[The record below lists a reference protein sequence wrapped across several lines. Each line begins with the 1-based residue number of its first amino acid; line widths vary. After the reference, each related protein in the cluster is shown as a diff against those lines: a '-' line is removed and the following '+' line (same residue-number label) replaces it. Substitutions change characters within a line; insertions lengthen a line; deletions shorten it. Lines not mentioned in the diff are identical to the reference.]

1 MMCGQQTFKVNL
13 GLSKVITIFPVC
25 KLLEKDVIADS
36 SCEISY
42 VVVGSMGPIVPSH
55 KRPSSSFIN
64 LLLVVSHLS
73 PYQATGKGKK
83 LYLLIIAGF

>member
-36 SCEISY
+36 SCEMSNA
-42 VVVGSMGPIVPSH
+42 VVGSMGLIVPSH
-55 KRPSSSFIN
+55 KRSSSSFIN
-64 LLLVVSHLS
+64 LI
-73 PYQATGKGKK
+73 TCC
-83 LYLLIIAGF
+83 